1 VVFLVKA
8 RWRSGVEK
16 RCALTMG
23 HIRSPFAYFLL
34 RKWLWRVVGFIEE
47 EGFLEGVEREV
58 VCAGECKYLVW
69 PFVVEVEA
77 E

>member
-1 VVFLVKA
+1 
-8 RWRSGVEK
+8 
-16 RCALTMG
+16 MG
-23 HIRSPFAYFLL
+23 HIRNPFAYFLL
-34 RKWLWRVVGFIEE
+34 RKWLWRVVGFMEE